1 MLRLAREYFGLAP
14 GAGLTLRAESAE
26 RFLSRKR
33 SRRSFDALVLDATEA
48 PKTIEAP
55 TATEAP
61 TAIEA
66 PTAVEAPRSKW
77 RAEQGSSIR
86 TNLGRLLS
94 RDRCIVSPPRSLCTP
109 DALER
114 MRGALAGAGAVMIV
128 NCCAA
133 RRPPRRQ
140 LRKRRQPAC
149 ERQRH
154 ALSDATVDAVEHVA
168 GDAAGYAAG
177 DAAGDAADDGSM
189 MGHQGEEWRQL
200 KKSFARTFKRCG
212 GEAHA
217 LCTSEGNVV
226 LVGREAVDPSGIE
239 ALLPSPQPEAW
250 LTACTSLGLIP
261 ETIT

>member
-1 MLRLAREYFGLAP
+1 
-14 GAGLTLRAESAE
+14 
-26 RFLSRKR
+26 
-33 SRRSFDALVLDATEA
+33 
-48 PKTIEAP
+48 
-55 TATEAP
+55 
-61 TAIEA
+61 
-66 PTAVEAPRSKW
+66 
-77 RAEQGSSIR
+77 
-86 TNLGRLLS
+86 
-94 RDRCIVSPPRSLCTP
+94 
-109 DALER
+109 
-114 MRGALAGAGAVMIV
+114 MIV

-168 GDAAGYAAG
+168 GDAAA
-177 DAAGDAADDGSM
+177 DAANEGSM

-200 KKSFARTFKRCG
+200 KKSFARTFKRRG

-250 LTACTSLGLIP
+250 LTARTSLGLIH
-261 ETIT
+261 ETIAK